1 MGNSAKAALGIGLVV
16 STDGKWL
23 SDGVEDPLVQRQ
35 HIRPG
40 EGQVE
45 QLERAAQQFRRLV
58 VHFVSRVYVFEHS
71 ESF

>member
-1 MGNSAKAALGIGLVV
+1 MLNLSNKITLGIRLIV

-35 HIRPG
+35 HIGPG

-45 QLERAAQQFRRLV
+45 QLERAAQ
-58 VHFVSRVYVFEHS
+58 
-71 ESF
+71 